1 MKIENLCICYA
12 NEFHLGI
19 ILMEYFKRNSI
30 KHNEVVT
37 YFEDSITDQI
47 KAIKKR
53 YNTKQLSNINFE
65 KSEIPNKLLL
75 KDEKIIIINGSEKYI
90 KSIKN
95 KINELKD
102 TENLKVISCYN
113 FDQQLKNMNV
123 IIEENEKII
132 LTNEEIS
139 TNLAS

>member
-12 NEFHLGI
+12 SEFHLGI

-47 KAIKKR
+47 EAINKR
-53 YNTKQLSNINFE
+53 YNTKQLLNINFE

-75 KDEKIIIINGSEKYI
+75 REEKIIIIKGSEEYI
-90 KSIKN
+90 KLIKN
-95 KINELKD
+95 KINEQKY

-113 FDQQLKNMNV
+113 FDQQLKNMKV
-123 IIEENEKII
+123 IMEENEKII